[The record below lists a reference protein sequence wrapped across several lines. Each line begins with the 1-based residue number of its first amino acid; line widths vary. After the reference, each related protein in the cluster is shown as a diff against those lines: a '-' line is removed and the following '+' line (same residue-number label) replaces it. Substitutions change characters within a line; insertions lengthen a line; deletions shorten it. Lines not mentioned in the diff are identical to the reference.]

1 MRRFSHILSFLAA
14 ALFLLSA
21 GSVAKANTVDPKSGY
36 GGGGSCNDPANPL
49 LLSAFTGDGSSITT
63 FNCPLDFRNDLGFDI
78 GSLTMTILTSFLGGP
93 DSLSCIIDPNQGPS
107 GAFSLPAFNTA
118 VHNGSSCIYSGA
130 GPLPN
135 NNPGPSILALVLVQP
150 MAPGVLAN
158 GALFSQQWGYPNEEF
173 LDPTTG
179 QPLTELK
186 VTLAAS
192 PAPEPSTL
200 ILMGTGLTAL
210 ALRRKRLKT
219 SATRAA

>member
-1 MRRFSHILSFLAA
+1 MRRFSHILSFLAV

-78 GSLTMTILTSFLGGP
+78 GSLTMTILTSFVGGP
-93 DSLSCIIDPNQGPS
+93 DSLSCIIDPNQGPG

-135 NNPGPSILALVLVQP
+135 NNPGPSLLALVLVQP

-158 GALFSQQWGYPNEEF
+158 GALFSMQWGYPDAPFAESS
-173 LDPTTG
+173 LD
-179 QPLTELK
+179 
-186 VTLAAS
+186 VRMSAS
-192 PAPEPSTL
+192 PAPEPGSL
-200 ILMGTGLTAL
+200 ILVGTGLTAL
-210 ALRRKRLKT
+210 ALRRKSLKA
-219 SATRAA
+219 SAKRVA